1 MLAAD
6 AMKLTTG
13 HDPETPP
20 PGALRARRE
29 MVREQMIRGDV
40 KDIAAVLPHLAASPG
55 IARGFAGGVAK
66 RLQGPL
72 LTMDARRE
80 LVEAAG
86 RLGIAPFEANLI
98 IAAVQHVPQREATQR
113 EVREQPAATVP
124 WLTRWWLPLT
134 LSLLLE
140 AVLVW
145 SYLAWRG

>member
-80 LVEAAG
+80 LIEAAG
-86 RLGIAPFEANLI
+86 RLGIGAFEANLI
-98 IAAVQHVPQREATQR
+98 IAAVQHVPQREAA
-113 EVREQPAATVP
+113 PAAVEAEPAVP